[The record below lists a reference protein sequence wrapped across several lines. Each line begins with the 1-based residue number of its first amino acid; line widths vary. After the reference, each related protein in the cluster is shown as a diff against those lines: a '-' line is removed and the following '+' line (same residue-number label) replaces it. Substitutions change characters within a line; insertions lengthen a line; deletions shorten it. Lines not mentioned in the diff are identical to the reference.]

1 MNSSSTGSQWGVFG
15 LPTLLK
21 KINRQR
27 SAYLFISPFFVDF
40 LVFGLFPILF
50 SVYLSLTDWSGLGSM
65 KFVGLKNFVRLLND
79 ERFLLSIRNMFIL
92 WLGHIFFLLI
102 LAFLVAVILD
112 APMIKGRS
120 IYRTMVYLPNVTPI
134 AVMGL
139 VFGFIFEFNFGVLN
153 SLLANIG
160 FSAFPWLTDQN
171 WIKVS
176 IILVNLW
183 GATGWYMVILL
194 AGLQNIDAT
203 LYEAAEIDGAGSFQK
218 LIFITLPSLKGLLF
232 FCFLTETIGSFQL
245 FTEPFILV
253 GGSGGSQGGGL
264 VPAMYMYQQAF
275 EYSKM
280 GYASALSL
288 ALFAII
294 LVASL
299 IQWRLMD
306 RED

>member
-1 MNSSSTGSQWGVFG
+1 
-15 LPTLLK
+15 
-21 KINRQR
+21 
-27 SAYLFISPFFVDF
+27 
-40 LVFGLFPILF
+40 
-50 SVYLSLTDWSGLGSM
+50 M

-183 GATGWYMVILL
+183 GATGWYMIILL